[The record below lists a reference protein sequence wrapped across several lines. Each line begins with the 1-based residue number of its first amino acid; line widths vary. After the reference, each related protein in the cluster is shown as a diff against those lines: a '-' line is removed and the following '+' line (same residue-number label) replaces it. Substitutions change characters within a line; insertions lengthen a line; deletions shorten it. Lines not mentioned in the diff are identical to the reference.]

1 MSSSR
6 PLTLKKQ
13 KRVAPF
19 SSPNPAEPAAKA
31 DVFFTPAPFD
41 SASQRVNDVAKTY
54 LTRAEVAERY
64 PISVHTLAKL
74 ASQMRGPRF
83 FKPTDKAL
91 YLPAD
96 IEAWIEAAAVLPT
109 SEPAATK
116 HFAPAPAAKL
126 RDPTGRGRAK
136 PPPRAVSAPGSTG
149 RRLKSLPPS
158 PNSWL
163 RRMD

>member
-1 MSSSR
+1 MPKHPILPTQQASAGTDIAQEKV
-6 PLTLKKQ
+6 TLLGGK
-13 KRVAPF
+13 V
-19 SSPNPAEPAAKA
+19 
-31 DVFFTPAPFD
+31 
-41 SASQRVNDVAKTY
+41 Y
-54 LTRAEVAERY
+54 LTRRQVPLHY
-64 PISVHTLAKL
+64 PVSEHTLAML
-74 ASQMRGPRF
+74 ASKGRGPRF

-109 SEPAATK
+109 SEPAATR
-116 HFAPAPAAKL
+116 HFAPAPAARP
-126 RDPTGRGRAK
+126 RDQMGRGRAK
-136 PPPRAVSAPGSTG
+136 PPPRSVTAPGSTG